1 MAGSIIPYKSYIL
14 KTAHSIVLGNGELYE
29 VGRSFFKL
37 STYCARQKNPELKWK
52 KKLLPWRIAVQT
64 FTGKLFLFKSLF
76 LVLILKRLSIIEEPL
91 I

>member
-37 STYCARQKNPELKWK
+37 STYCARQKTLN
-52 KKLLPWRIAVQT
+52 
-64 FTGKLFLFKSLF
+64 
-76 LVLILKRLSIIEEPL
+76 
-91 I
+91 

>member
-1 MAGSIIPYKSYIL
+1 MESYMKLAGPFLNYQLTVQDK
-14 KTAHSIVLGNGELYE
+14 KTWAKVE
-29 VGRSFFKL
+29 
-37 STYCARQKNPELKWK
+37 

-64 FTGKLFLFKSLF
+64 FAGKLFLFKSLF